1 MDDTAILRKHLPPW
15 PVPTPW
21 VVIKSRCKYLRRR
34 SREMQGPIWFHSSL
48 TPFPRSNRILQFQR
62 LKTDTAKLNR
72 RTSNKL
78 QSWVSDDPDIDL
90 SVAFP
95 SEGAQN
101 GKWEER
107 QTNRTTWKQHR
118 TDSSDPYIPSL
129 SHINDILMK
138 AFAETSKAAT
148 MATT

>member
-1 MDDTAILRKHLPPW
+1 MGGKKKLGERMVRTARGRFLYTGGHDGGGVYKTAYRATIPK
-15 PVPTPW
+15 TA
-21 VVIKSRCKYLRRR
+21 K
-34 SREMQGPIWFHSSL
+34 L
-48 TPFPRSNRILQFQR
+48 TTRGNSQVLALQFQR